1 MRNTSPHWGLAWVKS
16 EPRPE
21 GKQLSFPDSGGA
33 VAKMQGTHW
42 RSRDLGLAGGQGS
55 LGPSPLSLADGPGQA
70 ALQST
75 CLCQEGTFSRRGAA
89 SGPLYSGRDTL
100 ALSRE
105 QLLATCSL
113 RLG

>member
-1 MRNTSPHWGLAWVKS
+1 MKS

-33 VAKMQGTHW
+33 VAKMQGPRW
-42 RSRDLGLAGGQGS
+42 RSRELGLASGQGS
-55 LGPSPLSLADGPGQA
+55 LGPSPLSPADGPGQA

-75 CLCQEGTFSRRGAA
+75 CLGREGTFSRRGAA
-89 SGPLYSGRDTL
+89 SGPFYSGRDTL

-105 QLLATCSL
+105 QLSATCSL